1 MLIDIN
7 ASVGHWPFRQLR
19 GNDLPAILKR
29 MNAYGVDKAVVAN
42 MNGIFYKNPQP
53 ANEELHEAL
62 QAEGSFRDRFI
73 PFGVINP
80 MLPWWE
86 RALEACHEEF
96 GMQGIRLY
104 PVYHN
109 YDVDDARCIAL
120 AEAARDRGMV
130 ISIPQRMID
139 LRQRSW
145 LDVDRDLG
153 MNAIARLVQNVPD
166 AQYMI
171 LDTRSA
177 HGLDEEQLR
186 VLREADLLFDSTR
199 AAGVPTGGFGGES
212 LQRLFE
218 TYGPEKVAFGT
229 GTPFIDYCSPFI
241 RVEIFEEASESE
253 KEMIWSGNARR
264 MLRI

>member
-7 ASVGHWPFRQLR
+7 ASIGHWPFRKLQ
-19 GNDLPAILKR
+19 GNDLPATLKR
-29 MNAYGVDKAVVAN
+29 MDAFGVDKAVVAN
-42 MNGIFYKNPQP
+42 INGIFYKNPQP

-62 QAEGSFRDRFI
+62 QAEEGFRDRFI

-86 RALEACHEEF
+86 RALAECQEEF
-96 GMQGIRLY
+96 GMQGIRLF

-109 YDVDDARCIAL
+109 YDIDDPQCVEL

-145 LDVDRDLG
+145 LDVDRNLG
-153 MNAIARLVQNVPD
+153 MGAIASLVQSVPD
-166 AQYMI
+166 AQYMV

-177 HGLDEEQLR
+177 RGLDEDKLR
-186 VLREADLLFDSTR
+186 AVQESDLLFDSTR

-212 LQRLFE
+212 LDGLLE

-264 MLRI
+264 MLQI